1 MNYMNQTLHQRLV
14 LSACIKPA
22 LIRIIAV
29 LLLANGFVLSV
40 QGQSDTT
47 EKRVAVDKSK
57 KKTGRSQQSAEAMF
71 LPPPDG
77 CTLNGN
83 TSVTGGGTYTY
94 FLICSEGQMA
104 DYWGVTGGTIID
116 SWGDEITVQ
125 WCSTGC
131 GSGSVRAYSEATGL
145 LASKT
150 VTISSPPA
158 LQAGSISNP
167 TQTISYNTVPAQ
179 INASSASGGSCGGAY
194 SYQWRSSLDSDI
206 FTDIPGATGQNYQP
220 GALTTTT
227 YYQRRVT
234 CNGSSLYTN
243 MATIT
248 VTIPPL
254 NGGSITSGN
263 QAITYNTIPSTIT
276 ASVAT
281 NGNCGTSYVYQWQVS
296 TDNTNFTDI
305 GGATGQNLSFSA
317 GETQTKY
324 YRRRTTCSS
333 ETAYTGSV
341 TITVA
346 APLNGGSITSS
357 NQSITYNTIPAT
369 INASA
374 ASGGNCGGSYS
385 YQWQS
390 STDNVNFTDIGGATA
405 QNLSF
410 SSAETQ
416 TKYYRRRTICA
427 SETQYTGS
435 VTVTVAAQLNG
446 GSITSANQTI
456 TYNAIPATITASVA
470 TNGNCGTSYVY
481 QWQSSTN
488 NITFTDISGAT
499 AQNLSFTVA
508 QTQTKYYRRKTSCSS
523 EIQYTGSITVTVA
536 AQLNGGSITS
546 TNQSIAYNTVPAVIN
561 ATIATNGNCGSSYI
575 YQWQSSLNNVTFTN
589 ISGAT
594 VQNLTLTA
602 QTQTKYY
609 RRRTTCSSEIQYT
622 GSVQVIVAFNV
633 GCLNG
638 SQSIQP
644 GGAVTALTISNLGGG
659 TCGAYS
665 YQWELSTDEIT
676 WTIISGATANSYTP
690 SSPAKTTYYRVKISC
705 AAESGYTNPVSI
717 KVKAAVTTIIPDG
730 SAASASQTA
739 VAMPSYAAGT
749 DANNMNYIRVRTFVK
764 PGITSITTA
773 DAQTDKYDV
782 SQATE
787 YFDGLG
793 RSIQTVIK
801 NSTPGG
807 KDMISTTWYD
817 EFGRVA
823 QKYMPYTDNLATGN
837 FRLDPTTQQPAFY
850 NSYFNNTEGFY
861 YSKTLYEAS
870 PLNRALKETAPGKSW
885 TGNDKGVRGEQRT
898 NRSCEDV
905 KIWNIASAIG
915 SVPQVA
921 GMYKAG
927 ELYVNVTTD
936 EHENKAIE
944 YKDKEG
950 QTILKKV
957 QVSDILQDGHTGWL
971 CTYYVYDDLNQLRYV
986 VPPKAVE
993 WLAVSSWSLA
1003 NTTVQNELCFRYEYD
1018 ARKRMIIK
1026 KVPGAGEVWMV
1037 YDARD
1042 RLVMTQDA
1050 KLRGQATK
1058 QWMVTEYDGLNR
1070 PVRTKLWNDANTRV
1084 YHEPLAYSSTSYPV
1098 AASGYELLT
1107 ETYYDDYS
1115 YAGAKNYDNGYN
1127 SQLQAGVN
1135 RYAETNPA
1143 TKSQLTRG
1151 MVTGS
1156 KIKVLGTASQYLITS
1171 MFYDDKGRVIQA
1183 QADNASGGVD
1193 ITTTQYD
1200 FSGKLLSNVLRHQKN
1215 GTGALTVTLLTR
1227 MEYDHGGR
1235 VMNIKKKVNSGTE
1248 KLIAQNSYD
1257 ELGQLKTKQ
1266 LGQKPDASPVE
1277 TLDYKY
1283 NVRGWLTGVN
1293 RGYANPV
1300 YTSEA
1305 SAQANRW
1312 FGMELNYDFG
1322 FGKNQLN
1329 GNIAGIKWKSTG
1341 DDEQRAYG
1349 FDYDNVNRLLK
1360 ADFTQNNSGWNISAG
1375 VNFSIKMGDGI
1386 SATNAYD
1393 ANGNIKRMQ
1402 QWGLK
1407 LTGSAQVDDMFY
1419 NYYTNT
1425 NKLQAVTE
1433 QGTGTTNHKLGDFTD
1448 KNITATDYGYDVNG
1462 NMVTDLNKKLNGTAA
1477 LTVTS
1482 GGAIT
1487 YNYLNLPQTINA
1499 KKDDNTVK
1507 GTITYTYDAGG
1518 NKLKKVTVDNTVTPA
1533 KTTTTDYVNG
1543 FIYEN
1548 DKLQFTS
1555 QEEGRIRAVYDAAGN
1570 TITGF
1575 VFDYFIK
1582 DHLGNVRMVL
1592 TEEQKQDKYPV
1603 ASLETAKL
1611 ATEKNYY
1618 NITDGQIVNATDV
1631 TGLPT
1636 YTNDNGIG
1644 NNPSDPAF
1652 ETANSAKLY
1661 KLNSNTA
1668 KTGLGIALKVM
1679 AGDKLDILGKSYW
1692 FENNTGGSGANV
1704 APAVLEL
1711 LTGLMGSPTGATA
1724 GGHTTAT
1731 ELNGITGV
1739 NNPVN
1744 SFIGRL
1750 DRDNP
1755 SYPQRP
1761 KAFINYM
1768 FLDEQFKFV
1777 SGGVSAVNNI
1787 AGIKDHFSELQ
1798 NLTAL
1803 KNGYVYIYASNES
1816 PVNVFF
1822 DNLQVVHTRG
1832 PLLEETHYYPFGLV
1846 MQGISSKALAF
1857 GNPENK
1863 FKYNGK
1869 EEQRK
1874 EFSDGSGLEW
1884 SDYGARM
1891 YDGQIGRFNGI
1902 DALADKYNEISTY
1915 CYVANNPTN
1924 AIDIDGK
1931 RIIYVNGYWN
1941 RLLNTVGAAPN
1952 SGGQGYWQYFSGTF
1966 LGNSRNFMG
1975 VQNYE
1980 SDVFVDGSSLY
1991 AGDMS
1996 GGDRYEAGRRY
2007 AEENYKDLVKGLK
2020 KGETFKFVSHS
2031 EGGAYAA
2038 GMASYLMAMGQTV
2051 ESMLYLSPDEADEFY
2066 SPIGT
2071 FSMQAHYDKDWVS
2084 PSMRLGGVDVY
2095 ANFNY
2100 QDGKEV
2106 GKMAAH
2112 GSSPTSKTLT
2122 KLGDALNML
2131 HQAAGDSFMTKLFD
2145 VKGKWTVTETA
2156 NGYTFTRA
2164 DTILPDEKK
2173 TKKNVQ

>member
-1 MNYMNQTLHQRLV
+1 MNYTNQTRLQK
-14 LSACIKPA
+14 LIRLICIKPI
-22 LIRIIAV
+22 LIKFVAV
-29 LLLANGFVLSV
+29 LVLAIGCFLTV
-40 QGQSDTT
+40 QGQTDTT
-47 EKRVAVDKSK
+47 EKRVVVNKSK
-57 KKTGRSQQSAEAMF
+57 KKTGRSQQSAEAML

-77 CTLNGN
+77 CILNGTTN
-83 TSVTGGGTYTY
+83 VTGGGTYY
-94 FLICSEGQMA
+94 YLLSCSETTYA
-104 DYWGVTGGTIID
+104 DYWGVTGGTIVD
-116 SWGDEITVQ
+116 AFSDEVTIQ
-125 WCSTGC
+125 WCSNSC
-131 GSGSVRAYSEATGL
+131 GSGSVRAYTYATGL
-145 LASKT
+145 IATKN
-150 VTISSPPA
+150 VTISSPPS
-158 LQAGSISNP
+158 LYGGSISNP
-167 TQTISYNTVPAQ
+167 TQTIGYSTTPAQ
-179 INASSASGGSCGGAY
+179 LNASVATGGSCSGSY
-194 SYQWRSSLDSDI
+194 SYQWQKASVIDDPY
-206 FTDIPGATGQNYQP
+206 TDIAGATGLNYQP
-220 GALTTTT
+220 PALTSTT
-227 YYQRRVT
+227 YYRRKVT
-234 CNGSSLYTN
+234 CSSSTTYTN
-243 MATIT
+243 IATVT

-263 QAITYNTIPSTIT
+263 QT
-276 ASVAT
+276 
-281 NGNCGTSYVYQWQVS
+281 
-296 TDNTNFTDI
+296 
-305 GGATGQNLSFSA
+305 
-317 GETQTKY
+317 
-324 YRRRTTCSS
+324 
-333 ETAYTGSV
+333 
-341 TITVA
+341 
-346 APLNGGSITSS
+346 
-357 NQSITYNTIPAT
+357 ITYNTIPAT
-369 INASA
+369 ITASI
-374 ASGGNCGGSYS
+374 ASNGNCGTSYA

-390 STDNVNFTDIGGATA
+390 STDNVNFTDIGAATA

-410 SSAETQ
+410 SSAQIQTKYYRRRTICSSETQYTSTVTITVAGPLNGGSISSGNQAITYNTIPTAISASVASAGNCGSSYSYQWQSSTDNTNFTDVASATAQNLSFSTSQTQ
-416 TKYYRRRTICA
+416 TKYYRRRTICG

-508 QTQTKYYRRKTSCSS
+508 QTQMKYYRRKTSCSS
-523 EIQYTGSITVTVA
+523 EIQYTGSVTVTVA
-536 AQLNGGSITS
+536 VQLNGGSITS
-546 TNQSIAYNTVPAVIN
+546 TNQSIAYNTVPAVIT
-561 ATIATNGNCGSSYI
+561 ATIATNGNCGSSYV
-575 YQWQSSLNNVTFTN
+575 YQWQSSVDNVTFTN

-594 VQNLTLTA
+594 AQNLTLTA

-609 RRRTTCSSEIQYT
+609 RRKTTCSSEIQYT
-622 GSVQVIVAFNV
+622 GSVQVIVAFNA

-659 TCGAYS
+659 TCSAYG

-676 WTIISGATANSYTP
+676 WTIISGATTNSYTP
-690 SSPAKTTYYRVKISC
+690 ASPAKTTYYRVKISC
-705 AAESGYTNPVSI
+705 LAESNYTNPVSI

-764 PGITSITTA
+764 PGITSITAA

-898 NRSCEDV
+898 NRNCEDV
-905 KIWNIASAIG
+905 KIWTIASAIG
-915 SVPQVA
+915 SVPQVT
-921 GMYKAG
+921 GIYKAG

-936 EHENKAIE
+936 EHENKVIE

-950 QTILKKV
+950 QTLLKKV
-957 QVSDILQDGHTGWL
+957 QASDILQDGHTGWL

-986 VPPKAVE
+986 MPPKAVE
-993 WLAVSSWSLA
+993 WLASNSWSLA

-1115 YAGAKNYDNGYN
+1115 YAGAKNYDNSYN
-1127 SQLQAGVN
+1127 SQLQAGIN
-1135 RYAETNPA
+1135 RYAEANPA

-1151 MVTGS
+1151 MVTGA
-1156 KIKVLGTASQYLITS
+1156 KTKVLGTTSQYLITS

-1183 QADNASGGVD
+1183 QGDNASGGVD
-1193 ITTTQYD
+1193 ITTNQFD
-1200 FSGKLLSNVLRHQKN
+1200 FNGKLLSSVLRHQKI
-1215 GTGALTVTLLTR
+1215 GTGALTVTLLTK

-1235 VMNIKKKVNSGTE
+1235 VMNIKKVINGGTE

-1257 ELGQLKTKQ
+1257 ELGQLKTKT
-1266 LGQKPDASPVE
+1266 LSPTGGAGGGPLE

-1300 YTSEA
+1300 YTSES

-1329 GNIAGIKWKSTG
+1329 GNISGIKWKSTG

-1360 ADFTQNNSGWNISAG
+1360 ADFTQNNSGWNTSAG

-1386 SATNAYD
+1386 SAINAYD

-1407 LTGSAQVDDMFY
+1407 LTGSAQVDDMLY
-1419 NYYTNT
+1419 SYYTNT

-1433 QGTGTTNHKLGDFTD
+1433 QGTGTTDHKLGDFTD

-1477 LTVTS
+1477 LTVTT
-1482 GGAIT
+1482 GGAIA

-1507 GTITYTYDAGG
+1507 GTITYTYDAAG
-1518 NKLKKVTVDNTVTPA
+1518 NKLKKVTVDNTVTPV
-1533 KTTTTDYVNG
+1533 KTTTTDYING

-1555 QEEGRIRAVYDAAGN
+1555 QEEGRIRAVYDAVG
-1570 TITGF
+1570 TTVTGF

-1631 TGLPT
+1631 TGLPA

-1652 ETANSAKLY
+1652 ETDNSAKLY

-1679 AGDKLDILGKSYW
+1679 AGDKLNIFGKSYW

-1711 LTGLMGSPTGATA
+1711 LTGLIGSPTGATVE
-1724 GGHTTAT
+1724 GHTTAT

-1739 NNPVN
+1739 NNPIN

-1787 AGIKDHFSELQ
+1787 AGIKNHFSELQ
-1798 NLTAL
+1798 NLSAS
-1803 KNGYVYIYASNES
+1803 KNGYLYIYCSNES

-1846 MQGISSKALAF
+1846 QQGISTKALSF
-1857 GNPENK
+1857 GSPENK
-1863 FKYNGK
+1863 YKYNGK

-1884 SDYGARM
+1884 LDYGARM
-1891 YDGQIGRFNGI
+1891 YDNQVGRFMTI
-1902 DALADKYNEISTY
+1902 D
-1915 CYVANNPTN
+1915 P
-1924 AIDIDGK
+1924 AI
-1931 RIIYVNGYWN
+1931 
-1941 RLLNTVGAAPN
+1941 
-1952 SGGQGYWQYFSGTF
+1952 
-1966 LGNSRNFMG
+1966 
-1975 VQNYE
+1975 
-1980 SDVFVDGSSLY
+1980 
-1991 AGDMS
+1991 
-1996 GGDRYEAGRRY
+1996 
-2007 AEENYKDLVKGLK
+2007 ENYKSWSPYVYGADNPVRFIDIFGLGPGDRVKKAQSFHGTKYSQEPGKNLGVELRTGNSAKAFEYLDCSELVCRVMAADGITNGIKAMNTEALK
-2020 KGETFKFVSHS
+2020 KFLSKEDKFIRSKNEPKPGDIFLWRANGAGHTGIVVSYDPKTGEVITAESKGVDY
-2031 EGGAYAA
+2031 GTLKANPRKLKQMM
-2038 GMASYLMAMGQTV
+2038 GMAGWEGFFRPKEESDDADKDDEMTKNPFSFQALMATLNEAAEKNAAIKKELEKIYPGPTNFEELNKRNARMWRR
-2051 ESMLYLSPDEADEFY
+2051 LNAWADEQ
-2066 SPIGT
+2066 I
-2071 FSMQAHYDKDWVS
+2071 KLWK
-2084 PSMRLGGVDVY
+2084 
-2095 ANFNY
+2095 NY
-2100 QDGKEV
+2100 QYSN
-2106 GKMAAH
+2106 H
-2112 GSSPTSKTLT
+2112 
-2122 KLGDALNML
+2122 N
-2131 HQAAGDSFMTKLFD
+2131 
-2145 VKGKWTVTETA
+2145 
-2156 NGYTFTRA
+2156 
-2164 DTILPDEKK
+2164 
-2173 TKKNVQ
+2173 